1 MKSYVG
7 AIVTLLYLVSYKL
20 IGPWTNEI
28 DLYICGF
35 LLLIIGIPHGAGDHL
50 IAQKIAKRENLT
62 FHLKPFIVY
71 YLGIMVAYA
80 ALWFI
85 TPVVGFII
93 FIAISVFHFGDMED
107 VHPIDP
113 SNNWINLV
121 RTVCLGS
128 GILSFILVSHWSEVL
143 EITTAMQVN
152 LPKNLPAFSL
162 LFSLLLLS
170 LGFQKKNFHPFLN
183 TFFALVIGFFLPLI
197 PAFICYF
204 SCCHAISS
212 FEGMRN
218 HLEMRTLE
226 LYKKLIP
233 FSIGALLLGI
243 IYMNVISKD
252 LEIYPIFIFL
262 SLLTLPHF
270 LLMHKLI
277 KRPI

>member
-107 VHPIDP
+107 AHPIDP
-113 SNNWINLV
+113 TNNWINLV

-143 EITTAMQVN
+143 VITTAMQVN

-204 SCCHAISS
+204 SCCHAITS
-212 FEGMRN
+212 FVGMRN
-218 HLEMRTLE
+218 HLEMKTLE

-233 FSIGALLLGI
+233 FSLGALLLGI
-243 IYMNVISKD
+243 IYMNLISKD

>member
-71 YLGIMVAYA
+71 YLGIMVTYA

-107 VHPIDP
+107 VHPVDP
-113 SNNWINLV
+113 SNTWLNLV
-121 RTVCLGS
+121 KTICLGS

-152 LPKNLPAFSL
+152 LPKNLPPFSL
-162 LFSLLLLS
+162 LFSLFLLIV
-170 LGFQKKNFHPFLN
+170 GFQKKNFHPFLN
-183 TFFALVIGFFLPLI
+183 TFFALVIGFYLPLI
-197 PAFICYF
+197 PAFIFYF
-204 SCCHAISS
+204 SCCHAINS
-212 FEGMRN
+212 FVGMRN
-218 HLEMRTLE
+218 HLEIKTLE

-243 IYMNVISKD
+243 IYINLISKH